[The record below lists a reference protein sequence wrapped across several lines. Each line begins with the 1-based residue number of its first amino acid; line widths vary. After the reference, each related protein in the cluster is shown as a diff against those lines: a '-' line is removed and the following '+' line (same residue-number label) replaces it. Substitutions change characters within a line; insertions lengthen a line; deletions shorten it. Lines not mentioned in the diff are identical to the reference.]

1 MTVVDVVALVVG
13 LAMLGLMF
21 WALLK
26 PEQF

>member
-21 WALLK
+21 WSLLK